1 MSTPPPCACGNQDLL
16 PFSPGYRVCR
26 SCETLVVARMPEP
39 EALLVSDDEQD
50 FYGRRYWF
58 EHQEKELGEP
68 SILVRARADLPERCL
83 HWLRTLLRYRLPP
96 ATVLELGSGHG
107 GFVALLRQAGFEA
120 TGLDLSP
127 WVVDFARR
135 TFGVP
140 VLQGPL
146 ETQPIADGS
155 LDVIALMDVLEHL
168 RDPAEALRHCLR
180 CLKADGILLIQ
191 TPAFPAGATYEGLQA
206 ARHPFLALLQEGEHL
221 HLLSTGALRSLLQR
235 VGATELCFE
244 PAMFAQYDMC
254 VVASQ
259 APLPAAPAAAEIEAE
274 LGRTPQ
280 GRLLQALLDL
290 DDRSRELLTRL
301 AAVEAD
307 RDARLAVI
315 GAQGARLGELEGER
329 NALEA
334 ERNVL
339 RTELAAA
346 NADRAAR
353 LAVIEQQGDR
363 LGAVEGERN
372 ALRYQLDDVERK
384 LAGAE
389 FDRSELLRLVEAQQ
403 QRLADQEQALATL
416 RTELSRLRG
425 SFLFP

>member
-1 MSTPPPCACGNQDLL
+1 MSTPPPCVCGNQDLL

-68 SILVRARADLPERCL
+68 SILVRSRADLPERCL

-96 ATVLELGSGHG
+96 ASVLELGSGHG
-107 GFVALLRQAGFEA
+107 GFVSLLRQAGFEA

-146 ETQPIADGS
+146 EGQPIANGS

-235 VGATELCFE
+235 AGATELCFE

-259 APLPAAPAAAEIEAE
+259 APLPAAPAAAEIEAV

-290 DDRSRELLTRL
+290 DDRVREHLTRL

-307 RDARLAVI
+307 RAARLAVI
-315 GAQGARLGELEGER
+315 ETQG
-329 NALEA
+329 
-334 ERNVL
+334 
-339 RTELAAA
+339 TELAAA
-346 NADRAAR
+346 NADRDAR

-372 ALRYQLDDVERK
+372 ALRYQLADVERK

-389 FDRSELLRLVEAQQ
+389 FDRTELLRLVEAQQ

-416 RTELSRLRG
+416 GAEMSRLRG